1 MRPAKLS
8 QPAMNIVVRITDL
21 TRTIDSLS
29 ATGLC
34 ISQLSIH
41 LRESRGSP
49 SNGEVEGPPSCARSS
64 AAGAHCLQRPRRG
77 HAGRSRTPPTIVR
90 TPMPF
95 RKLQRSYFHGLAK
108 RAACRDA

>member
-49 SNGEVEGPPSCARSS
+49 SNDGVDGPPTRAQSS
-64 AAGAHCLQRPRRG
+64 GAGAHCLQRRRRG
-77 HAGRSRTPPTIVR
+77 HTGRSRSRPTIVR
-90 TPMPF
+90 GQP
-95 RKLQRSYFHGLAK
+95 
-108 RAACRDA
+108 